1 MKKMIFIILLTTSCI
16 KHDVNKLNANE
27 NIDFNKDYTLLQF
40 KKLLDVY
47 NDQNGYP
54 DINN

>member
-1 MKKMIFIILLTTSCI
+1 MKRTIFTIFLITSCAN
-16 KHDVNKLNANE
+16 HDVNKLNTNE

-47 NDQNGYP
+47 NDQKGYP